1 MTDEQTANV
10 VKAINDTLTENKATL
25 GDAIWI
31 LSGMA
36 VRFIETTADKSAHN
50 ILKMELAQLQ
60 EAIQQR
66 FEIHEDEIVFLQKQ
80 VETFKKAIRKQN
92 KQNYHIL
99 KTIGRPIPGHQHQSA
114 WNRTRSNPKLR

>member
-36 VRFIETTADKSAHN
+36 VRFIETTADKSAPTTSS
-50 ILKMELAQLQ
+50 K
-60 EAIQQR
+60 
-66 FEIHEDEIVFLQKQ
+66 
-80 VETFKKAIRKQN
+80 
-92 KQNYHIL
+92 
-99 KTIGRPIPGHQHQSA
+99 
-114 WNRTRSNPKLR
+114 WNWRRQ

>member
-10 VKAINDTLTENKATL
+10 VKAINDTLMENKATL

-50 ILKMELAQLQ
+50 ILKMELAQ
-60 EAIQQR
+60 AIMKSTTMTPLGQIVDLPPLPPM
-66 FEIHEDEIVFLQKQ
+66 ELNIEHE
-80 VETFKKAIRKQN
+80 N
-92 KQNYHIL
+92 
-99 KTIGRPIPGHQHQSA
+99 
-114 WNRTRSNPKLR
+114 